1 MICKRYPYYCLSL
14 LLLCLIN
21 TNSYGQTLKEFF
33 KDKNVPLTYLGV
45 DFSSATIEGEPAA
58 KELHDK
64 YESINSVIVTEV
76 KKYDVGGTFRR
87 SSSTNDLDMITRLND
102 GSTVKKTNNIDDLE
116 KNMLKPDDIKNH
128 VKAYDL
134 SGKKGVGLVFIIDGM
149 SKTRKESTMYVT
161 LIDLAK
167 KKVLLAERL
176 TGSTGGF
183 GLRNYWLSPVY
194 KVLNDIDKHKYDD
207 WADDAE
213 KAPEEKVVVEEP
225 KKAAPVAPATPAAK
239 EPKAKKVKKA

>member
-1 MICKRYPYYCLSL
+1 MTFRRYKYYCLSL
-14 LLLCLIN
+14 LLLCLVN
-21 TNSYGQTLKEFF
+21 ANSYGQTLKEFF
-33 KDKNVPLTYLGV
+33 KDKNIPLTYLGV

-58 KELHDK
+58 NELHNK

-76 KKYDVGGTFRR
+76 KKYDVGGAFKRN
-87 SSSTNDLDMITRLND
+87 SSTNDLDMINKLNEA
-102 GSTVKKTNNIDDLE
+102 STIKKTSNVGDLE
-116 KNMLKPDDIKNH
+116 KNMLKPEDIRNH

-134 SGKKGVGLVFIIDGM
+134 SGKKGIGLVFIMDGM
-149 SKTRKESTMYVT
+149 SKTNKESTMYVT

-194 KVLNDIDKHKYDD
+194 KVLNDIDKHRYED
-207 WADDAE
+207 WEEAAE
-213 KAPEEKVVVEEP
+213 KAPEEKEVVEEP
-225 KKAAPVAPATPAAK
+225 KKAAPAAK